1 MGNGGVLEYHRT
13 ALTLSKGRAS
23 TILAAATA
31 LFLLLAAGPVSSQSR
46 IVIRGAATGTHLRLD
61 VRGGNLTVEGQMAES
76 SLGCRRTQGHRVAT
90 CPLDDVGA
98 VEVDASSAEDKVE
111 VLSRLPVPLTVYL
124 GSGSDKMIGNGE
136 PDTCYPEGTAR
147 NRCIGGG
154 GNDVCISGPV
164 NTDCVGGPGDDYC
177 EADDGSDGCWGGP
190 GRDVC
195 YMGAGQD
202 GCHGEGG
209 NDRLFGGQGA
219 DQLYGGPGEDYC
231 DGGPGVGRSH
241 ECEAGPG
248 R

>member
-1 MGNGGVLEYHRT
+1 MADGGSGYHRH

-23 TILAAATA
+23 AILVAATA
-31 LFLLLAAGPVSSQSR
+31 VFLLLAAGPVSSQSR
-46 IVIRGAATGTHLRLD
+46 IVIRGAATGAHLRLD
-61 VRGGNLTVEGQMAES
+61 VRGGNLTVEGPMAES
-76 SLGCRRTQGHRVAT
+76 SLGCRHTQGRRVAT

-98 VEVDASSAEDKVE
+98 VEVDAGSAEDKVE

-136 PDTCYPEGTAR
+136 RDTCYPEGTAR

-154 GNDVCISGPV
+154 GDDVCISGPV

-190 GRDVC
+190 GQDVC

-202 GCHGEGG
+202 GCHGEAG
-209 NDRLFGGQGA
+209 NDRLFGGPGA

-231 DGGPGVGRSH
+231 DGGPGRGRSH
-241 ECEAGPG
+241 GCEAGDG
-248 R
+248 H